1 MGKGAA
7 MKTNT
12 ATGRRAALLA
22 APAALLA
29 APAAPRAQGGAAPW
43 PDRPVRL
50 VVAFPAGSVTDT
62 LMRHLSEPLGRELG
76 QPVVV
81 DNRPGGNGSIG
92 TESVARAAPDGHTWC
107 VLSTTNGALNTYTI
121 RRLPYDPLKD
131 FAPIGFIA
139 DTAYILVVNAAH
151 PARDLRGLLDL
162 AKRRPGQLTYSHGN
176 SSAHIASATMA
187 RMAGAEMTAVP
198 YRGGPE
204 ALTDVIAGRIDS
216 TFTDYP
222 AGIPQIREGK
232 VRALAVTTAA
242 GFPLTPDIPPVA
254 AVLPGFDQSAWFGMA
269 VPAAT
274 PAPVIARANAAMNK
288 VLASPDFAERV
299 GRLGYT
305 PRPTEPEWFREYLR
319 GQIETLT
326 RQAREAG
333 LEVSG

>member
-1 MGKGAA
+1 M
-7 MKTNT
+7 NT
-12 ATGRRAALLA
+12 TRRAALGA
-22 APAALLA
+22 APALLA
-29 APAAPRAQGGAAPW
+29 AAPSLRAQGSW
-43 PDRPVRL
+43 PDRPIRL

-62 LMRHLSEPLGRELG
+62 LMRHLAEPLGRELG
-76 QPVVV
+76 QPVIV
-81 DNRPGGNGSIG
+81 DNRPGGNGAIG
-92 TESVARAAPDGHTWC
+92 TESAARAAPDGHTWC
-107 VLSTTNGALNTYTI
+107 VLSTTNGAVNTYTI

-139 DTAYILVVNAAH
+139 DTAYILVVPAAH
-151 PARDLRGLLDL
+151 PARDLRGLFDL
-162 AKRRPGQLTYSHGN
+162 ARQRPGQLTYSHGN

-187 RMAGAEMTAVP
+187 RMAGVQMEAVP

-222 AGIPQIREGK
+222 AGMPQIREGK
-232 VRALAVTTAA
+232 LRPLAVTTAQ
-242 GFPLTPDIPPVA
+242 GFPLTPDVPPVA

-288 VLASPDFAERV
+288 VLASPELAERV

-319 GQIETLT
+319 GQIETLG

-333 LEVSG
+333 LEQSG

>member
-1 MGKGAA
+1 MFAA
-7 MKTNT
+7 T
-12 ATGRRAALLA
+12 RL
-22 APAALLA
+22 
-29 APAAPRAQGGAAPW
+29 RAQGAAW
-43 PDRPVRL
+43 PDRPIRL

-76 QPVVV
+76 QPVIV
-81 DNRPGGNGSIG
+81 DNRPGGNGVVG
-92 TESVARAAPDGHTWC
+92 TESAARAAPDGHTWC
-107 VLSTTNGALNTYTI
+107 VLSVTNGALNTYTV

-131 FAPIGFIA
+131 FAPIGFVA
-139 DTAYILVVNAAH
+139 ETAYILVVPAAH

-162 AKRRPGQLTYSHGN
+162 ARQRPGRLTYSHGN

-187 RMAGAEMTAVP
+187 RMAGVEMEAVP

-222 AGIPQIREGK
+222 AGMPQIREGK
-232 VRALAVTTAA
+232 LRALAVTTAG
-242 GFPLTPDIPPVA
+242 GFPLTPDVPPVA
-254 AVLPGFDQSAWFGMA
+254 AVLPGFDHSAWFGMT

-305 PRPTEPEWFREYLR
+305 PRPTEPEWFREFLR
-319 GQIETLT
+319 GQIETLG

-333 LEVSG
+333 LEQSG

>member
-1 MGKGAA
+1 MRS
-7 MKTNT
+7 T
-12 ATGRRAALLA
+12 RRAALLA
-22 APAALLA
+22 APSLALA
-29 APAAPRAQGGAAPW
+29 ATPGGLRAQGSW
-43 PDRPVRL
+43 PDRPIRL

-76 QPVVV
+76 QPVIV
-81 DNRPGGNGSIG
+81 DNRPGGNGAIG

-131 FAPIGFIA
+131 FAPIGFIG
-139 DTAYILVVNAAH
+139 DTAYILVVPAAH

-162 AKRRPGQLTYSHGN
+162 ARQRPGQLTYSHGN

-187 RMAGAEMTAVP
+187 RMAEVQMEAVP

-204 ALTDVIAGRIDS
+204 ALTDVLAGRIDS

-222 AGIPQIREGK
+222 AGLPQIREGK

-242 GFPLTPDIPPVA
+242 GFPLMPEIPPVA

-274 PAPVIARANAAMNK
+274 PAPIIARANAAMNR
-288 VLASPDFAERV
+288 VLASSDFAERV

-305 PRPTEPEWFREYLR
+305 PRPTEPEWFRDYLR
-319 GQIETLT
+319 RQIETLT

>member
-1 MGKGAA
+1 M
-7 MKTNT
+7 TT
-12 ATGRRAALLA
+12 TRRAALLA
-22 APAALLA
+22 IPSAALA
-29 APAAPRAQGGAAPW
+29 AARPSRAQGTTW

-76 QPVVV
+76 QPVIV
-81 DNRPGGNGSIG
+81 DNRPGGNGVVG
-92 TESVARAAPDGHTWC
+92 TEAAARAPPDGLTWC
-107 VLSTTNGALNTYTI
+107 VLSTTNGALNTYTV
-121 RRLPYDPLKD
+121 RRLPYDPLRD
-131 FAPIGFIA
+131 FAPVGFIG
-139 DTAYILVVNAAH
+139 DTAYILVVNASH

-162 AKRRPGQLTYSHGN
+162 ARQRPGQLTYSHGN

-187 RMAGAEMTAVP
+187 RMAGVQMEAVP

-222 AGIPQIREGK
+222 AGMPQIREGK
-232 VRALAVTTAA
+232 VRALAVTTAR
-242 GFPLTPDIPPVA
+242 GFPLMPDVPPVA

-269 VPAAT
+269 VPAST
-274 PAPVIARANAAMNK
+274 PAPIVARANAAMNK
-288 VLASPDFAERV
+288 VLASTDFAERV

-305 PRPTEPEWFREYLR
+305 PRPTVPEWFREFLR

-326 RQAREAG
+326 RQARDAG
-333 LEVSG
+333 LEQSG

>member
-1 MGKGAA
+1 MRP
-7 MKTNT
+7 TT
-12 ATGRRAALLA
+12 RRAALLG
-22 APAALLA
+22 APALLA
-29 APAAPRAQGGAAPW
+29 TAPGGRLRAQPAW
-43 PDRPVRL
+43 PDRPIRL

-62 LMRHLSEPLGRELG
+62 LMRHLAEPLARELG
-76 QPVVV
+76 QPVIV
-81 DNRPGGNGSIG
+81 DNRPGGNGAIG

-121 RRLPYDPLKD
+121 RRLPYDPLRD
-131 FAPIGFIA
+131 FAPVGFIG
-139 DTAYILVVNAAH
+139 DTAYILVVNAQH

-162 AKRRPGQLTYSHGN
+162 AKQRPGQLTYSHGN

-187 RMAGAEMTAVP
+187 RLAGVQMEAVP

-222 AGIPQIREGK
+222 AGTPQIREGK

-242 GFPLTPDIPPVA
+242 GFPMMPEVPPVA
-254 AVLPGFDQSAWFGMA
+254 ALLPGFDLSAWFGMA

-274 PAPVIARANAAMNK
+274 PAPIIARANAAMNK

-305 PRPTEPEWFREYLR
+305 PRPTEPEWFRDYLR
-319 GQIETLT
+319 RQIETLT
-326 RQAREAG
+326 RKAREAG
-333 LEVSG
+333 LEQSG